1 MIDERDMH
9 IIDALRRDART
20 PYTEIAKKLE
30 ISEATVRNRV
40 RTLERKGVIR
50 KFTVLLDPA
59 KLGYQTVALVGADVD
74 PDRLLGAARRLSK
87 IEHVKNMAL
96 TTGDH
101 MIMMKVWAKDG
112 KELTDILAN
121 RVGKIQGVK
130 RICPAIILERI
141 KETI

>member
-1 MIDERDMH
+1 MQ
-9 IIDALRRDART
+9 IIDVLRRDART
-20 PYTEIAKKLE
+20 PYTEIAKKLG
-30 ISEATVRNRV
+30 ISEASVRNHV
-40 RTLERKGVIR
+40 RALEKKGVIR

-74 PDRLLGAARRLSK
+74 PDKFLGAAKTLAK
-87 IEHVKNMAL
+87 IEQIKNVAL

-101 MIMMKVWAKDG
+101 MIMTEIWAKDG
-112 KELTDILAN
+112 KELTNILTK

-130 RICPAIILERI
+130 RICPSIILERI